1 MRVFKFPS
9 FWGLKIIKRFL
20 RKKMMQLKMKNRD
33 FGAQSL
39 ATSGGNQKQK
49 IRQQF
54 KIKKTIWVT
63 WWATAMYL
71 NKTP

>member
-1 MRVFKFPS
+1 
-9 FWGLKIIKRFL
+9 
-20 RKKMMQLKMKNRD
+20 MMQLKMKNWD

-63 WWATAMYL
+63 WWAMAMCL
-71 NKTP
+71 NKTR